1 MQQESLHSMLP
12 KSLVTGAVLL
22 LGLAL
27 VGCATGHTAGTHAP
41 ADAFLALQHAS
52 GLEEDDWHPPGEA
65 LRPEDSRALWEALTR
80 ARPTLARFAPR
91 RSLHAFLSPL
101 LPKHEATPYAE
112 CLQRLLPF
120 RSWAV
125 MRPDGYLASALSG
138 RALQRMGTVELRD
151 GRLMA
156 GAFEVGAFYL
166 DKGGVFFAM
175 APSLQGAKGLPLG
188 ELGLEHDVFNSAL
201 DGAEDALAEMV
212 LALGH
217 LVLHPI
223 RSLEDLAQLPSAV
236 AALVT
241 SSPEYFARYSAL
253 PLQEQVREA
262 ARLSTHL
269 LTFYGSASGTAARI
283 GTLGPRLPVLSLSAQ
298 GSLSLAQAALPAGT
312 RVTALGSGA
321 SSVYV
326 LMAPAKPLRT
336 HSTATPTQGPGQWRR
351 RKFSGS
357 PQARRYQEQ
366 ISGRS
371 ADEVYYIGEV
381 EFDGFQNGVL
391 LEAKGPGYSAF
402 FEGNGQPK
410 RWYEASGKFEGLM
423 EQADAQLQASKGIP
437 LQWHVAESELAKHLT
452 YHFEQAG
459 LGRIKVIH
467 TPPD

>member
-1 MQQESLHSMLP
+1 MAGAIL
-12 KSLVTGAVLL
+12 LV
-22 LGLAL
+22 LGMAL
-27 VGCATGHTAGTHAP
+27 SGCATGHTTGKHTP
-41 ADAFLALQHAS
+41 ADAFLTLQHAS
-52 GLEEDDWHPPGEA
+52 GLEEDDWHPPGES
-65 LRPEDSRALWEALTR
+65 LEPEDSRALWDALTR
-80 ARPTLARFAPR
+80 AKPTLARFAPR
-91 RSLHAFLSPL
+91 RTLHTVLHPL
-101 LPKHEATPYAE
+101 LPTREAVPYAE
-112 CLQRLLPF
+112 CLRRLRPF
-120 RSWAV
+120 QSLVV

-166 DKGGVFFAM
+166 DKGGVFFTP
-175 APSLQGAKGLPLG
+175 APSLQAANGLPLG
-188 ELGLEHDVFNSAL
+188 ELGLEHDVFNAAL

-223 RSLEDLAQLPSAV
+223 RSLEGLAQLPSAV
-236 AALVT
+236 AALVA

-269 LTFYGSASGTAARI
+269 LTFYGSASGTAARL
-283 GTLGPRLPVLSLSAQ
+283 GKLGPRLPVLSLSAQ
-298 GSLSLAQAALPAGT
+298 GSLTLAQAALPAGT

-326 LMAPAKPLRT
+326 LMAPAKPPRT
-336 HSTATPTQGPGQWRR
+336 RSTATPAQEPGQWRR

-381 EFDGFQNGVL
+381 EYDGFQNGVL
-391 LEAKGPGYSAF
+391 LEAKAENYRQF
-402 FEGNGQPK
+402 FDKDGQPYY
-410 RWYEASGKFEGLM
+410 WFEASGSFKQLI
-423 EQADAQLQASKGIP
+423 EQAYRQSQTAKG
-437 LQWHVAESELAKHLT
+437 LVVQWHVAEQGVATLLRQQFKSEKLFNIEVV
-452 YHFEQAG
+452 Y
-459 LGRIKVIH
+459 
-467 TPPD
+467 TPPKH

>member
-1 MQQESLHSMLP
+1 MAPKRLVLH
-12 KSLVTGAVLL
+12 AILL
-22 LGLAL
+22 LGMAL
-27 VGCATGHTAGTHAP
+27 VGCATGHTAGKHAP
-41 ADAFLALQHAS
+41 ADTFLALQHAS
-52 GLEEDDWHPPGEA
+52 GLEEDDWHPPDEA
-65 LRPEDSRALWEALTR
+65 LEPEDSRALWNALTR
-80 ARPTLARFAPR
+80 SKPTLARFAPR
-91 RSLHAFLSPL
+91 RTLHAFLHPL
-101 LPKHEATPYAE
+101 LPTREAVPYAE
-112 CLQRLLPF
+112 CLRRLLPF
-120 RSWAV
+120 QSLVV

-166 DKGGVFFAM
+166 NKGGVFFTPT
-175 APSLQGAKGLPLG
+175 PSLQAANGLPLG
-188 ELGLEHDVFNSAL
+188 ELGLEHDVFNAAL

-236 AALVT
+236 AALVA

-298 GSLSLAQAALPAGT
+298 GSLTLAQAALPAGT
-312 RVTALGSGA
+312 RVTALGSGV

-326 LMAPAKPLRT
+326 LMAPAKPPRT
-336 HSTATPTQGPGQWRR
+336 RSTATPAQEPGQWRR

-391 LEAKGPGYSAF
+391 LEAKAENYRQF
-402 FEGNGQPK
+402 FDKDGQPYY
-410 RWYEASGKFEGLM
+410 WFEASGSFKQLI
-423 EQADAQLQASKGIP
+423 EQAYRQSQTAKG
-437 LQWHVAESELAKHLT
+437 LVVQWHVAEQGVATLLRQQFKSEKLFNIEVV
-452 YHFEQAG
+452 Y
-459 LGRIKVIH
+459 
-467 TPPD
+467 TPPKH